1 MKKKNKYPAV
11 RLNGRSWERVPVPPD
26 VYQYVKDRMW
36 YLTMDELKKQLQV
49 SKRVAKALR
58 RGLPISLPYE
68 RLMILKSNIGL
79 YRRYCLGSRIR
90 WEIEESHDGRLF
102 VDLNRFL
109 AKVIAEMPEDLA
121 KLTRGGWLTRHLHML
136 RPMSIWSNQ
145 VLIIQ
150 LLAELRKWYTVV
162 HERCP
167 EFDRVLFAGTGLF
180 DDKPDTGLNSHSS
193 VQASTHGHG
202 AKKETR
208 HSRKTHFSINRF
220 AMFLIRT
227 GIFQLPSRGAPPHS
241 RGI

>member
-1 MKKKNKYPAV
+1 MKKKKLYPAV
-11 RLNGRSWERVPVPPD
+11 RQNGGSGNKRPVPPD

-36 YLTMDELKKQLQV
+36 FLTMDELKKQLQV

-58 RGLPISLPYE
+58 NGAPISLPHE

-79 YRRYCLGSRIR
+79 YRRYCLGSRIK
-90 WEIEESHDGRLF
+90 WEIEESRDAQLF
-102 VDLNRFL
+102 VELNRFL

-150 LLAELRKWYTVV
+150 LLAELKKWYTVV
-162 HERCP
+162 HERWP

-180 DDKPDTGLNSHSS
+180 DDKSGTGLNSSS
-193 VQASTHGHG
+193 SGLASTHDHG
-202 AKKETR
+202 AKKKTR
-208 HSRKTHFSINRF
+208 HSRKSHCSMNHL

-227 GIFQLPSRGAPPHS
+227 GIFQLPSRGAPPRC

>member
-1 MKKKNKYPAV
+1 MKKPYPMIRLCGESGNK
-11 RLNGRSWERVPVPPD
+11 RPVPPD
-26 VYQYVKDRMW
+26 VYQYIQNQMSF
-36 YLTMDELKKQLQV
+36 LTLDELKTQLQV

-58 RGLPISLPYE
+58 SGLPISLPYE

-90 WEIEESHDGRLF
+90 WELEESRDARLF
-102 VDLNRFL
+102 VELNRYL
-109 AKVIAEMPEDLA
+109 AKIIAEMPEDLA
-121 KLTRGGWLTRHLHML
+121 KLTRGGWLTRHIHML
-136 RPMSIWSNQ
+136 RPMSMWGDQI
-145 VLIIQ
+145 LIIQ

-202 AKKETR
+202 ANRKQRKSHKS
-208 HSRKTHFSINRF
+208 HSSMNRF
-220 AMFLIRT
+220 AMFLINT
-227 GIFQLPSRGAPPHS
+227 GIFQLPSRGAPP
-241 RGI
+241 RNQWG

>member
-1 MKKKNKYPAV
+1 MKKKKPYPAV
-11 RLNGRSWERVPVPPD
+11 RLNAGSGKKVPVPPD

-58 RGLPISLPYE
+58 NGAPISLPYE

-102 VDLNRFL
+102 VELNRYL

-121 KLTRGGWLTRHLHML
+121 RLTRGGWLTRHLHML

-145 VLIIQ
+145 ILIIQ
-150 LLAELRKWYTVV
+150 LLAELKKKYTVV
-162 HERCP
+162 HERWP

-193 VQASTHGHG
+193 GLASTPNHRS
-202 AKKETR
+202 KRNQRKSNKS
-208 HSRKTHFSINRF
+208 HSSMNRF
-220 AMFLIRT
+220 AMFLIDT
-227 GIFQLPSRGAPPHS
+227 GIFQLPSRGAQP
-241 RGI
+241 RNQWG